1 MDLGKNLE
9 ILRRKPSPTFPS
21 QAEQNQV
28 RLFRES
34 LSAEIMKRKT
44 PKAGDTLP
52 VFNLPNQAGN
62 NVSSAELLEAGPLAF
77 FFFRGSW

>member
-1 MDLGKNLE
+1 MDLEKNLE
-9 ILRRKPSPTFPS
+9 ILRRTPSPTFPS
-21 QAEQNQV
+21 QEEQNQV

-44 PKAGDTLP
+44 LKAGDTLP
-52 VFNLPNQAGN
+52 VFNLPNQVEV
-62 NVSSAELLEAGPLAF
+62 NVSSADLLETGPLAF

>member
-9 ILRRKPSPTFPS
+9 ILRRTPSSTFPS
-21 QAEQNQV
+21 QAEQDLV
-28 RLFRES
+28 RRFRES

-44 PKAGDTLP
+44 PKVGDTLP
-52 VFNLPNQAGN
+52 VFNLANQAGN
-62 NVSSAELLEAGPLAF
+62 NVSSADLLETGPLAF

>member
-9 ILRRKPSPTFPS
+9 ILRRTPSPTFPS
-21 QAEQNQV
+21 QAEQHRV

-34 LSAEIMKRKT
+34 LSAEITKRKT

-52 VFNLPNQAGN
+52 AFNLPNQAGI
-62 NVSSAELLEAGPLAF
+62 NVSSAGLLQNGPLAF

>member
-9 ILRRKPSPTFPS
+9 ILRRTPSPTFPS

-44 PKAGDTLP
+44 PKVGDTLP
-52 VFNLPNQAGN
+52 AFNLPNQAEV
-62 NVSSAELLEAGPLAF
+62 NVSSADLLETGPLAF

>member
-9 ILRRKPSPTFPS
+9 ILRRTPSSTFPS
-21 QAEQNQV
+21 QAEQDLV
-28 RLFRES
+28 RRFRES

-44 PKAGDTLP
+44 PKTGDMLP
-52 VFNLPNQAGN
+52 AFNLPNTLQV
-62 NVSSAELLEAGPLAF
+62 NVSSADLLEKGPLAF